1 MQIENVF
8 SQLPQVT
15 TDRLVLR
22 RMRASDVD
30 DIYAYACDPDVA
42 RYTSW
47 APHTSPD
54 ETRQFVRRVLDAYLE
69 KRVASWGLELKAERK
84 LIGTGG
90 YGSWDIQNSTAEI
103 GYVIGRP
110 YWGQGLATE
119 AVTAMIDFGFRR
131 MSLNRIVI
139 RMDPR
144 NIGSWRVAE
153 KCGCRFEGI
162 ARQVAYAKGSFDDL
176 MVWAILREDWAKRPV
191 RS

>member
-30 DIYAYACDPDVA
+30 DIYAYASDPDVA

-47 APHTSPD
+47 APHTSLD
-54 ETRQFVRRVLDAYLE
+54 ETRQFVRGVLDAYAE
-69 KRVASWGLELKAERK
+69 KRVASWALELKSERK

-90 YGSWDIQNSTAEI
+90 YGLWDIEHSTAEL
-103 GYVIGRP
+103 GYVIGKP
-110 YWGQGLATE
+110 YWGQGLTTE
-119 AVTAMIDFGFRR
+119 AVAAMIDFGFRR
-131 MSLNRIVI
+131 MALNRVVI

-153 KCGCRFEGI
+153 KAGCRFEGI
-162 ARQVAYAKGSFDDL
+162 ARQVVYAKGAFDDL
-176 MVWAILREDWAKRPV
+176 MVWAILRDDWAKRPV
-191 RS
+191 R

>member
-22 RMRASDVD
+22 RVRASDVD
-30 DIYAYACDPDVA
+30 AVYAYATDPDVSQ
-42 RYTSW
+42 YTSW

-54 ETRQFVRRVLDAYLE
+54 ETRQFVRRVLDAYVE
-69 KRVASWGLELKAERK
+69 KRVTNWGIELKSERK
-84 LIGTGG
+84 LIGMGG
-90 YGSWDIQNSTAEI
+90 YAWWDPLQSAAEL
-103 GYVIGRP
+103 GYVIGKP
-110 YWGQGLATE
+110 YWGQGLVTE
-119 AVTAMIDFGFRR
+119 AVRSMIDFGFQR
-131 MSLNRIVI
+131 MALDRIVV

-162 ARQVAYAKGSFDDL
+162 ARQAIYAKGTFHDL
-176 MVWAILREDWAKRPV
+176 MVWAILREDWAMRGGG
-191 RS
+191 

>member
-8 SQLPQVT
+8 SQLPQVN
-15 TDRLVLR
+15 TDRIVLR

-30 DIYAYACDPDVA
+30 DIYAYASDPDVA

-69 KRVASWGLELKAERK
+69 KRVANWGIELVSERK

-90 YGSWDIQNSTAEI
+90 YGSWDLQNSTAEI
-103 GYVIGRP
+103 GYVIGKP
-110 YWGQGLATE
+110 YWGQGLMTE
-119 AVTAMIDFGFRR
+119 AVGAMVDFGFRR

-144 NIGSWRVAE
+144 NVGSWRVAE

-162 ARQVAYAKGSFDDL
+162 ARQVVYTKGSFDDL
-176 MVWAILREDWAKRPV
+176 MVWAILREDWAKRST
-191 RS
+191 R

>member
-8 SQLPQVT
+8 SQLPQVS

-69 KRVASWGLELKAERK
+69 KRVASWGIELKSERK

-110 YWGQGLATE
+110 YWGQGLMTE
-119 AVTAMIDFGFRR
+119 AVSAMIEFGFRR

-162 ARQVAYAKGSFDDL
+162 ARQVVYAKGSFDDL
-176 MVWAILREDWAKRPV
+176 MVWAILREDWAKRSA
-191 RS
+191 R

>member
-1 MQIENVF
+1 MRQIENVF
-8 SQLPQVT
+8 HQLPQVT
-15 TDRLVLR
+15 TERLVLR

-30 DIYAYACDPDVA
+30 DIYAYAVDPAVA

-69 KRVASWGLELKAERK
+69 KRVANWGIELTAERK

-90 YGSWDIQNSTAEI
+90 YGSWDIEQSTAELGYAI
-103 GYVIGRP
+103 GKP
-110 YWGQGLATE
+110 YWGQGLMSE
-119 AVTAMIDFGFRR
+119 AVTSMMDFGFRR
-131 MSLNRIVI
+131 MSLNRIVV

-144 NIGSWRVAE
+144 NVGSWRVAE

-162 ARQVAYAKGSFDDL
+162 ARQVHYAKGERQDL
-176 MVWAILREDWAKRPV
+176 MVWAILREDWAKRGG
-191 RS
+191 R

>member
-1 MQIENVF
+1 MMQIENVF
-8 SQLPQVT
+8 HQLPQVT
-15 TDRLVLR
+15 TERLVLR

-30 DIYAYACDPDVA
+30 DIYAYAVDPAVA

-69 KRVASWGLELKAERK
+69 KRVANWGIELTAERK

-90 YGSWDIQNSTAEI
+90 YGSWDIEQSTAELGYAI
-103 GYVIGRP
+103 GKP
-110 YWGQGLATE
+110 YWGQGLMSE
-119 AVTAMIDFGFRR
+119 AVTSMMDFGFRR
-131 MSLNRIVI
+131 MSLNRIVV

-144 NIGSWRVAE
+144 NVGSWRVAE

-162 ARQVAYAKGSFDDL
+162 ARQVHYAKGERQDL
-176 MVWAILREDWAKRPV
+176 MVWAILREDWAKRGG
-191 RS
+191 R